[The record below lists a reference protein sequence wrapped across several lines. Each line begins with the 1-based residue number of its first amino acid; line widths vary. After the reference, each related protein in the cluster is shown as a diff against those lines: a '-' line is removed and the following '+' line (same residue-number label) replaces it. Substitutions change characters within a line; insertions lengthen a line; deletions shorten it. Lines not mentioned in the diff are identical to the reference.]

1 MTTPHKTESAADSG
15 HWSWGQRVKGVVGAC
30 AGNLVEWFDF
40 YVYASTA
47 IYFAAAF
54 FPKGD
59 QVSQLLQTSAIFAV
73 GFFMRPLGGWV
84 FGRIA
89 DRKGRR
95 HAMMLSV
102 SLMCAGSLMLSLLP
116 TYASIGV
123 AAPILLTLVRML
135 QGLSVGAE
143 YGTGATYLSEVGNKG
158 RRAFLASFQYVT
170 LIGGQL
176 LAMLVL
182 VVLQQLLSTDEMR
195 AWGWR
200 IPFALGAVGGLVV
213 LVLRR
218 TMQETATQ
226 ASMARKEAG
235 SLAAMWCSHKRAVVV
250 ITLFTCG
257 GSLYFYTFLTY
268 SQKLLV
274 LSGMNSTTV
283 SLVMTPALFC
293 FMAMQPLFAMLCDR
307 IGLKAHMLLFSGLAA
322 LCAAPLLYAL
332 ESAGTPIMAFL
343 LVMAAFT
350 INAFYTSIAGLVKAD
365 MFPIQVRALGVGLPY
380 AIGNAAFGGTAEYIA
395 LAFKQ
400 ANMDEA
406 FFFYVAAICTMA
418 FLASLCMPDLKK
430 HGYLDGD
437 GKVEENIPPFRRA
450 G

>member
-1 MTTPHKTESAADSG
+1 
-15 HWSWGQRVKGVVGAC
+15 
-30 AGNLVEWFDF
+30 
-40 YVYASTA
+40 
-47 IYFAAAF
+47 
-54 FPKGD
+54 
-59 QVSQLLQTSAIFAV
+59 
-73 GFFMRPLGGWV
+73 
-84 FGRIA
+84 
-89 DRKGRR
+89 
-95 HAMMLSV
+95 MMLSV
-102 SLMCAGSLMLSLLP
+102 SLMCAGSALLAVLP

-123 AAPILLTLVRML
+123 AAPILLLLVRML

-143 YGTGATYLSEVGNKG
+143 YGTGATYLSEVGTSG

-182 VVLQQLLSTDEMR
+182 VLLQQFLSTDEMR

-200 IPFALGAVGGLVV
+200 IPFAIGALGGLVV

-218 TMQETATQ
+218 TMSETATKD
-226 ASMARKEAG
+226 SMARKEAG
-235 SLAAMWCSHKRAVVV
+235 SLTAMWKNHKRAVIV

-274 LSGMNSTTV
+274 LSGMDSTTV

-293 FMAMQPLFAMLCDR
+293 FMLMQPLFAMLCDR
-307 IGLKAHMLLFSGLAA
+307 IGLKAHMLIFSGLAA
-322 LCAAPLLYAL
+322 LFAAPLLYAL
-332 ESAGTPIMAFL
+332 EATTTPIMAFL

-365 MFPIQVRALGVGLPY
+365 MFPITVRALGVGLPY
-380 AIGNAAFGGTAEYIA
+380 AIGNAGFGGTAEYVA

-400 ANMDEA
+400 AAIEEA
-406 FFFYVAAICTMA
+406 FFFYVAAICAMA
-418 FLASLCMPDLKK
+418 FLASLCMPNLKK

-437 GKVEENIPPFRRA
+437 GKIEENIPPFGRRPSPTSSGA
-450 G
+450 R